1 MVFECFQIY
10 VFGKISRITYTRQEP
25 LCRNVQ
31 RFFQLF
37 PKYSSAVRK
46 IILDKLLKLL
56 YN

>member
-31 RFFQLF
+31 RLFQFF